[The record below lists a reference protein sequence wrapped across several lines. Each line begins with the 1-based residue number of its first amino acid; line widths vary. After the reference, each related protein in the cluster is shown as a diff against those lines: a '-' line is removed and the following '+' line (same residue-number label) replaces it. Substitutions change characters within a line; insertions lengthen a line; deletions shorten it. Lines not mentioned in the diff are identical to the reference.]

1 MPTPLQFPN
10 ALSLSEAQLRQFVSH
25 GYVVLKTDFTHDF
38 HDAMSRR
45 IQEVMKK
52 EGNPGNNILPRVPE
66 VQEVFKHP
74 VIRGALE
81 SVLGPAFIMHPHRH
95 CHFTEPGRK
104 VQSWHKDSYW
114 GHAKMRNHHPWWAM
128 IFYYYHAVDE
138 PLGPS
143 GLLAGT
149 QYYHDRNIDP
159 SEKDVHLLGE
169 AGTFALIHYDLWHR
183 GNANVSEHTRSMLKF
198 QFVRM
203 RRPAVGTAPAAGQV
217 PAWQPMNGDGPPNSH
232 ETIWRHQWQWLHGA
246 TGVTHTN
253 APADFGKAI
262 AQLDDSDRHT
272 RLRAADALGSMGA
285 AAADAIPALA
295 THLADDFEPVA
306 LNAAYGLAGMGAAG
320 VAALLSQLRSDDKA
334 TSRNA
339 AYGLSAAGGT
349 AVASLIETLSHAA
362 EHVRG
367 HAAFALG
374 ELGLAGSA
382 HASTGVEAL
391 SKLARDSS
399 EWVRRTTAEALGTI
413 DVHGAGSHDQRL
425 ETLCLL
431 LNDEDGQARFESA
444 LALARIGP
452 DATAAIPAL
461 GNALK
466 DENRYVRANA
476 VDALNR
482 IGTLDAQR
490 ILIDHLL
497 GARWCYSTTAESL
510 F

>member
-1 MPTPLQFPN
+1 MNATAPTHDPVT
-10 ALSLSEAQLRQFVSH
+10 LSEAQLRQFVSR
-25 GYVVLKTDFTHDF
+25 GYVVLKTDFTSDF

-74 VIRGALE
+74 VICGALG
-81 SVLGPAFIMHPHRH
+81 SVLGPDFVMHPHRH

-128 IFYYYHAVDE
+128 IFYYDHAVDE

-149 QYYHDRNIDP
+149 QYYHERNVDP
-159 SEKDVHLLGE
+159 SEDDVHLLGE

-183 GNANVSEHTRSMLKF
+183 GNANVSERTRSMLKF

-203 RRPAVGTAPAAGQV
+203 CRPAAGTAPE
-217 PAWQPMNGDGPPNSH
+217 WRPMNGDAPPNSH

-246 TGVTHTN
+246 AGAN
-253 APADFGKAI
+253 NPSAPADIGKALT
-262 AQLDDSDRHT
+262 QLADSDRHV
-272 RLRAADALGSMGA
+272 RLRAADALGCMGVA
-285 AAADAIPALA
+285 AAEAIPALA
-295 THLADDFEPVA
+295 ARLADDFEPVA
-306 LNAAYGLAGMGAAG
+306 LNAAYGLAGMGSAG
-320 VAALLSQLRSDDKA
+320 VAALVAQLGSADKA
-334 TSRNA
+334 ISRNA
-339 AYGLSAAGGT
+339 AYGLSAAGDAAHAG
-349 AVASLIETLSHAA
+349 LIETLSHPS
-362 EHVRG
+362 EHARG

-374 ELGLAGSA
+374 ELGLTDSA
-382 HASTGVEAL
+382 HADDGVGAL
-391 SKLARDSS
+391 TKLAHDSS

-413 DVHGAGSHDQRL
+413 DVAGPSHTRRL
-425 ETLCLL
+425 ETLCQL
-431 LNDEDGQARFESA
+431 LNDADGQARFESA

-452 DATAAIPAL
+452 DAAAATSAL
-461 GNALK
+461 GQALH

-490 ILIDHLL
+490 LLIDHLL
-497 GARWCYSTTAESL
+497 GARWCYTTTPENL

>member
-1 MPTPLQFPN
+1 MSIQTPTTSAAPPLT
-10 ALSLSEAQLRQFVSH
+10 EAQLRQFVSH
-25 GYVVLKTDFTHDF
+25 GYVVLKTDFPAEF
-38 HDAMSRR
+38 HDAMSHR

-66 VQEVFKHP
+66 VQDVFNHP
-74 VIRGALE
+74 VIRGALG
-81 SVLGPAFIMHPHRH
+81 SVLGPDHVMHPHRH

-128 IFYYYHAVDE
+128 IFYYDHTVDE

-149 QYYHDRNIDP
+149 QYYNDRNLDP
-159 SEKDVHLLGE
+159 GEQDTHLLGE
-169 AGTFALIHYDLWHR
+169 AGTLALIHYDLWHR
-183 GNANVSEHTRSMLKF
+183 GNANVSEKTRSMLKF

-203 RRPAVGTAPAAGQV
+203 QRPAAGTA
-217 PAWQPMNGDGPPNSH
+217 PAWQPMNGDGPPNPH

-246 TGVTHTN
+246 TG
-253 APADFGKAI
+253 APTTATASGSVGGLI
-262 AQLDDSDRHT
+262 AQLADSDRHV
-272 RLRAADALGSMGA
+272 RLRAADVLGALGA
-285 AAADAIPALA
+285 AAAEAIPVLSAC
-295 THLADDFEPVA
+295 LADEFEPVA
-306 LNAAYGLAGMGAAG
+306 LNAAYGLAGMGAPG
-320 VAALLSQLRSDDKA
+320 VAALVAQLRSEDKA

-339 AYGLSAAGGT
+339 AYGLSAAGEA
-349 AVASLIETLSHAA
+349 AVAGSLETLSFAT

-374 ELGLAGSA
+374 EIGLAGSA
-382 HASTGVEAL
+382 HAKAGVEAL
-391 SKLARDSS
+391 AKTARDSS
-399 EWVRRTTAEALGTI
+399 DWVRRTTAEALGTI
-413 DVHGAGSHDQRL
+413 DVHGASHDKRL
-425 ETLCLL
+425 EALCQL
-431 LNDEDGQARFESA
+431 LNDIDAQARFESA
-444 LALARIGP
+444 LAIARIGP
-452 DATAAIPAL
+452 AAAAATSAL
-461 GNALK
+461 GSALK

-482 IGTLDAQR
+482 IGTHDAQR
-490 ILIDHLL
+490 LLIDHLL